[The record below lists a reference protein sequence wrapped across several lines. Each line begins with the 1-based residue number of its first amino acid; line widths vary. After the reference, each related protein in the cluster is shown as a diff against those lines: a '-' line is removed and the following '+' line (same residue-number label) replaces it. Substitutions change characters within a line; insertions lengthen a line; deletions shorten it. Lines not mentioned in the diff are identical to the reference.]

1 MKRLSIVA
9 ALAATPAAAASGPFF
24 SLGNT
29 DFVVLIAFVIFIA
42 VLVALKVPSKITEML
57 DKRAHGIETDLS
69 EARSLRE
76 EAQGVLAA
84 YERKHKDVQDQA
96 DRIVA
101 SAREEAQAAGAKA
114 QADLDES
121 IERRIQ
127 GAHDQIASAEAAA
140 VREIRDRAVQ
150 IAVAA
155 AGDALARQMDANRNS
170 VLFDEAI
177 QAVETKLH

>member
-9 ALAATPAAAASGPFF
+9 AVAATPAAAASGPFF
-24 SLGNT
+24 SLNNT
-29 DFVVLIAFVIFIA
+29 DFVVLIAFVIFIG
-42 VLVALKVPSKITEML
+42 VLVALKVPSKIAGML
-57 DKRAHGIETDLS
+57 DKRAESIETDLS

-84 YERKHKDVQDQA
+84 YERKHKDVQEQA

-101 SAREEAQAAGAKA
+101 SAREEAEANGAKA
-114 QADLDES
+114 KADLEVS
-121 IERRIQ
+121 ISRRIQ
-127 GAHDQIASAEAAA
+127 AAHDQIATAEAGA

-150 IAVAA
+150 VAVAA
-155 AGDALARQMDANRNS
+155 AGDALSRQMDAGRRNA
-170 VLFDEAI
+170 LFEEAV